1 MERAGELERK
11 RVWWKKLPEE
21 GRNVTTADLPLAA
34 LMRIYAYN
42 HTKYY

>member
-42 HTKYY
+42 HIK